1 MSLTQALN
9 TAISG
14 LNTAQARIAI
24 TSSNI
29 SNVNTEG
36 YSKKIAGQET
46 LSLDGVGA
54 GSQVSDVYRNVNE
67 GLVREM
73 RGELGKAGREQARYD
88 FFMRIQTM
96 FGTTQ
101 SDAAISQRINDL
113 ADAFEQLGVTPDQNS
128 PRVEAIESA
137 IQVMESFERLSNQ
150 LQDLRDDIDD
160 QITDDV
166 NHANTLLTQIAEL
179 NTGIVRLNNLDQPTT
194 ELEDQRDQKLNQLSK
209 IIDITTFSRN
219 DGSIVVYSANGSNTL
234 LDRSPSKLT
243 FNQTAGFEPGT
254 GGSGLSL
261 DGEDITD
268 TLRTGTLKGLFEMR
282 DSEIPALND
291 QINELAGELRDAIN
305 QEHNKGTSFPPPAN
319 LSGTR
324 TVAGSDPLT
333 ASGAFR
339 VAALDQNG
347 DLVASNSWADID
359 LPTTPATVQGIVD
372 AINASDASA
381 YLTASLVDNRLVI
394 EGQDGNRVAINEM
407 DSEIT
412 LSDGRKQG
420 MSHYFGLNDF
430 IATTKRS
437 DVMTSAAQ
445 RSSTDALGAT
455 ANSLTITAGTGAL
468 AGAGIT
474 VNYTATDSLQDI
486 RDKIRSALESPPI
499 NMPADAAED
508 TAFIVEDGDRYRLVI
523 EYDANLT
530 ITDAGTLSSKIGFTE
545 DRPSL
550 SGNMHVAASIK
561 NDPSR
566 IVRGQ
571 LNADTYNTSK
581 PVVDPDTAIPDLG
594 PTTPPPLNYTLTVSG
609 NFTDVDIEYDSN
621 SSLQDIADA
630 INNSATLTDN
640 NITAEVKFDSQLGG
654 YKLHVTDADGDPFY
668 FSDDGLPNADA
679 LTTVLGLGIN
689 FGVHEG
695 DNSAANSISNAFERG
710 DIDFAATDGLSGERT
725 SLTDYAAGIVATAAT
740 KASIAK
746 SSYDFQ
752 DNLVVDLS
760 TRIQNEAGVNLDE
773 EMSDLI
779 IFQRAYSATARVI
792 STVDEMFDTLLN
804 AV

>member
-46 LSLDGVGA
+46 LSLDGIGA
-54 GSQVSDVYRNVNE
+54 GSKVADIYRNVNE

-73 RGELGKAGREQARYD
+73 RGELGKAGREEARYE
-88 FFMRIQTM
+88 FFRRIQTL

-137 IQVMESFERLSNQ
+137 IQVMESFERLSSQ

-160 QITDDV
+160 QITDEV
-166 NHANTLLTQIAEL
+166 NSANTLLTQISEL
-179 NTGIVRLNNLDQPTT
+179 NTGIIRLNNLDQPTT

-209 IIDITTFSRN
+209 IIDITTFSRS
-219 DGSIVVYSANGSNTL
+219 DGSIVVYSANGANTL
-234 LDRSPSKLT
+234 LDRSPNKLT
-243 FNQTAGFEPGT
+243 FSQTAGFEPGT
-254 GGSGLSL
+254 GGSGVSL

-305 QEHNKGTSFPPPAN
+305 EEHNKGTAFPPPTN

-324 TVAGSDPLT
+324 IVDGSDPLT
-333 ASGAFR
+333 TTGAFR

-347 DLVASNSWADID
+347 DLVAADSWADIT

-372 AINASDASA
+372 AINASDAST
-381 YLTASLVDNRLVI
+381 YLTASIVDNRLVI
-394 EGQDGNRVAINEM
+394 EGQNGNRVAINEM

-430 IATTKRS
+430 VATTKRS

-445 RSSTDALGAT
+445 ESSTEALGVT
-455 ANSLTITAGTGAL
+455 ASSFTVSSGTGAI

-474 VNYTATDSLQDI
+474 VNYAATDSLEDVRDSI
-486 RDKIRSALESPPI
+486 RTALQGAGMSA
-499 NMPADAAED
+499 AAAAD
-508 TAFIVEDGDRYRLVI
+508 TAFIVEDGNRYRLVI

-530 ITDAGTLSSKIGFTE
+530 INDSGTMSSKIGFTE
-545 DRPSL
+545 DRPNL
-550 SGNMHVAASIK
+550 SGNMDIAAAIK

-571 LNADTYNTSK
+571 MNADTYSSSNAI
-581 PVVDPDTAIPDLG
+581 VDPNGTINGLG
-594 PTTPPPLNYTLTVSG
+594 PTTPPPVNYTLTVSG
-609 NFTDVDIEYDSN
+609 AFTDVDIDYNSN
-621 SSLQDIADA
+621 TTLQDIADA

-640 NITAEVKFDSQLGG
+640 DITAEIVFDSQAGG
-654 YKLHVTDADGDPFY
+654 YKLRVTDAGGDPFY
-668 FSDDGLPNADA
+668 FSDSGLPNADA
-679 LTTVLGLGIN
+679 FTTIVGLGIP

-695 DNSAANSISNAFERG
+695 DNSAANAISNTFERT
-710 DIDFAATDGLSGERT
+710 DIDFEATGGLSGEKT

-740 KASIAK
+740 RTKVAE
-746 SSYDFQ
+746 SSFEFQ
-752 DNLVVDLS
+752 SNLATDLN

-773 EMSDLI
+773 EMSDLV
-779 IFQRAYSATARVI
+779 IFQRAYTATAKVI
-792 STVDEMFDTLLN
+792 TTVDEMFDALLN

>member
-46 LSLDGVGA
+46 LTLDGIGA
-54 GSQVSDVYRNVNE
+54 GSQVADIYRNVNE

-73 RGELGKAGREQARYD
+73 RGELGKAGREEARYE
-88 FFMRIQTM
+88 FFMRIQTL

-101 SDAAISQRINDL
+101 SDAAISQRINDM

-128 PRVEAIESA
+128 PRIEAIESA
-137 IQVMESFERLSNQ
+137 IQVMESFEKLSSQ

-160 QITDDV
+160 QITDEV
-166 NHANTLLTQIAEL
+166 NTANTLLTQISEL
-179 NTGIVRLNNLDQPTT
+179 NTGIIRLKNLEQPTT
-194 ELEDQRDQKLNQLSK
+194 ELQDQRDQKLNQLSK
-209 IIDITTFSRN
+209 IIDITTFSRS

-234 LDRSPSKLT
+234 LDRSPNSLSFT
-243 FNQTAGFEPGT
+243 QTAGFEPGT
-254 GGSGLSL
+254 GGSGITL

-305 QEHNKGTSFPPPAN
+305 EEHNKGTSFPPPAN

-333 ASGAFR
+333 ATGAFR
-339 VAALDQNG
+339 VAALDIDGN
-347 DLVASNSWADID
+347 LVATDSWADIS

-372 AINASDASA
+372 AINASDASS

-420 MSHYFGLNDF
+420 ASHYFGLNDF
-430 IATTKRS
+430 VATTKRS
-437 DVMTSAAQ
+437 DIMTSAPQ
-445 RSSTDALGAT
+445 SSSTDALGVT
-455 ANSLTITAGTGAL
+455 ASSFTITAGTGVL

-474 VNYTATDSLQDI
+474 VNYTATDSLEDVRDSI
-486 RDKIRSALESPPI
+486 RTALQGAG
-499 NMPADAAED
+499 MTVAASEEA
-508 TAFIVEDGDRYRLVI
+508 AFLVEDGDRFRLVV
-523 EYDANLT
+523 EYNANLT
-530 ITDAGTLSSKIGFTE
+530 ITDSGTMSTKIGFTE
-545 DRPSL
+545 DRPNL
-550 SGNMHVAASIK
+550 SGNMDVAPSIK

-571 LNADTYNTSK
+571 LNADTYNTSTA
-581 PVVDPDTAIPDLG
+581 VVDPDAAIPNLG
-594 PTTPPPLNYTLTVSG
+594 PLVPPPTNYTLTVSG
-609 NFTDVDIEYDSN
+609 DFTDVDIDYDSTT
-621 SSLQDIADA
+621 SLQDIADA

-654 YKLHVTDADGDPFY
+654 YKLHVIDADGDPFY

-695 DNSAANSISNAFERG
+695 DNSAANAISNAFERT
-710 DIDFAATDGLSGERT
+710 DIDFEATDGLSGERT

-740 KASIAK
+740 KASVAE
-746 SSYDFQ
+746 SSFDFQ
-752 DNLVVDLS
+752 DNLVIDLS

-773 EMSDLI
+773 EMSDLV
-779 IFQRAYSATARVI
+779 IFQRAYTATAQVI
-792 STVDEMFDTLLN
+792 STVDEMFDALLN

>member
-46 LSLDGVGA
+46 LTLDGIGA
-54 GSQVSDVYRNVNE
+54 GSQVADIYRNVNE

-73 RGELGKAGREQARYD
+73 RGELGKAGREEARYE
-88 FFMRIQTM
+88 FFQRIQTL

-128 PRVEAIESA
+128 PRIEAIESA
-137 IQVMESFERLSNQ
+137 IQVMESFEKLSSQ

-160 QITDDV
+160 QITDEV
-166 NHANTLLTQIAEL
+166 NTANTLLTQISEL
-179 NTGIVRLNNLDQPTT
+179 NSGIIRLNNLEQPTT
-194 ELEDQRDQKLNQLSK
+194 ELEDQRDQKLNELSK
-209 IIDITTFSRN
+209 IIDITTFSRS
-219 DGSIVVYSANGSNTL
+219 DGSIVVYSAAGANTL
-234 LDRSPSKLT
+234 LDRTPNSLSFT
-243 FNQTAGFEPGT
+243 QTAGFEPGT
-254 GGSGLSL
+254 GGSGVSL

-305 QEHNKGTSFPPPAN
+305 EEHNKGTSFPPPAN

-333 ASGAFR
+333 ATGAFR

-347 DLVASNSWADID
+347 DLVATDSWADIE

-372 AINASDASA
+372 AINASDASS
-381 YLTASLVDNRLVI
+381 YLTASLVDDRLVI
-394 EGQDGNRVAINEM
+394 EGQDGNRVAINEL
-407 DSEIT
+407 DSQIT
-412 LSDGRKQG
+412 LSDGRQQG
-420 MSHYFGLNDF
+420 ASHYFGLNDF

-437 DVMTSAAQ
+437 DTMTSAPQ
-445 RSSTDALGAT
+445 SSSTDALGVT
-455 ANSLTITAGTGAL
+455 ASSFTISAGTGVL

-474 VNYTATDSLQDI
+474 VNYTATDSLEDVRDSI
-486 RDKIRSALESPPI
+486 RTALQGVG
-499 NMPADAAED
+499 MTAAASEEA
-508 TAFIVEDGDRYRLVI
+508 AFIVEDGNRYRLVV
-523 EYDANLT
+523 EYNANLT
-530 ITDAGTLSSKIGFTE
+530 INDSGTMSSKIGFTE

-550 SGNMHVAASIK
+550 SGNMNVAASIQ

-571 LNADTYNTSK
+571 LNADTYNTSTA
-581 PVVDPDTAIPDLG
+581 VIDPDAAINGLG

-609 NFTDVDIEYDSN
+609 NFTDVNINYDTN
-621 SSLQDIADA
+621 TSLQDIADA
-630 INNSATLTDN
+630 INNSATMTDN

-654 YKLHVTDADGDPFY
+654 YKLHVIDADGDPFY

-679 LTTVLGLGIN
+679 LTTILGLGIN

-695 DNSAANSISNAFERG
+695 DNSAANSISNAFERS
-710 DIDFAATDGLSGERT
+710 DIDFEATDGLSGERT

-740 KASIAK
+740 KTRVAE
-746 SSYDFQ
+746 SSFDFQ
-752 DNLVVDLS
+752 NNLVVDLS

-773 EMSDLI
+773 EMSDLVV
-779 IFQRAYSATARVI
+779 FQRAYTATARVI
-792 STVDEMFDTLLN
+792 STVDEMFDALLN